1 MSSVVK
7 KKVLR
12 KGWKGGRKK
21 TANNLLSHE
30 RKKEIKET
38 KKLKAEADRKIISEL
53 KEQKRA
59 YFEKQKEK
67 FKKSK

>member
-1 MSSVVK
+1 MSSAIG

-30 RKKEIKET
+30 RKKEIKEA
-38 KKLKAEADRKIISEL
+38 KKLKAEEDRKIILEL
-53 KEQKRA
+53 KEQKKA

-67 FKKSK
+67 SKKNK